1 MSVVRGTVQ
10 PVAGA
15 IAEVGRLDVD
25 GKVAS
30 AVLAAK
36 EAAEQGGRFGAAAER
51 VAHVLGTPKFLL
63 TQTAICAAWMGYNSL
78 PDEIHGVKIRKFDE
92 YPFMAL
98 TLALSLQAA
107 YAAPFIL
114 LASRRQD
121 ARDKAAAAAET
132 AHREALTLEEFR
144 KLASQDA
151 RAEAVGSEILDVLRR
166 QNGVID
172 DLVRSNAELTKRI
185 SALTE
190 HVGGIEQAVTKVAR
204 RRI

>member
-1 MSVVRGTVQ
+1 MKLQGPIQ
-10 PVAGA
+10 PVGGS

-25 GKVAS
+25 GKVAN
-30 AVLAAK
+30 ALIAAQ
-36 EAAEQGGRFGAAAER
+36 EAATQGGRFGSAAER

-63 TQTAICAAWMGYNSL
+63 AQTAICAAWMGYNSL
-78 PDEIHGVKIRKFDE
+78 PDEIQGVKIRKFDK

-114 LASRRQD
+114 LASRRQE

-132 AHREALTLEEFR
+132 AHREVLTLEEFR
-144 KLASQDA
+144 KLAAQDA
-151 RAEAVGSEILDVLRR
+151 RAESVGGEILDVLRK

-172 DLVRSNAELTKRI
+172 DLMRSNAELTQRLGT
-185 SALTE
+185 LTE
-190 HVGGIEQAVTKVAR
+190 HVGGIEQAVAKVAR
-204 RRI
+204 RHI